1 MTRKKTVW
9 FELQENETIEDCLK
23 RIEQEGYQVAGRKEE
38 PLFQEVD
45 GEFLPIRQIIKFK
58 GVLKAE

>member
-38 PLFQEVD
+38 PLFQEID

-58 GVLKAE
+58 GILKAE